1 MGLYDALCRFKVG
14 RNSDFAALT
23 REKSCSLFWLLGQL
37 GAAVTAYKCPS
48 CSMYGFESVDHVMDC
63 SIDGNDM
70 VEIFFSIVG
79 NF

>member
-1 MGLYDALCRFKVG
+1 MGLYDVLCRFKVG

-23 REKSCSLFWLLGQL
+23 REKSCSLFWLLGQP

-48 CSMYGFESVDHVMDC
+48 CSMYRFESIDHVMDC
-63 SIDGNDM
+63 RIDGDDI
-70 VEIFFSIVG
+70 VKTFFSIVG